1 MGGSE
6 LQIVPA
12 GKNVEAQF
20 VEMMV
25 PLYSYGCENKV
36 KKALA
41 NLKGIYSVNV
51 DFHQQKVTVW
61 GICDKHDV
69 LSVVKNKRKGARF
82 WNWDDNA
89 QLLLQDSHHS
99 APSSPQPQP
108 QPHSNSSSLAKSSK
122 RYLAIIKTQS
132 LNLSLSMMKSRS
144 LNWKALK
151 KAFTRSNSF

>member
-1 MGGSE
+1 MGGDE

-25 PLYSYGCENKV
+25 PLYSCGCENKV

-69 LSVVKNKRKGARF
+69 LCVVKKKRKGARF
-82 WNWDDNA
+82 WKSEDNA
-89 QLLLQDSHHS
+89 ELLLLQDCPHS
-99 APSSPQPQP
+99 TPSSPQP
-108 QPHSNSSSLAKSSK
+108 SSSLAKTSSSK

>member
-1 MGGSE
+1 MAE

-25 PLYSYGCENKV
+25 PLYSYGCERKI
-36 KKALA
+36 KKSFA

-61 GICDKHDV
+61 GICDKDDV
-69 LSVVKNKRKGARF
+69 LSIVKNKRKGARF
-82 WNWDDNA
+82 WNAEDNIE
-89 QLLLQDSHHS
+89 LHESSS
-99 APSSPQPQP
+99 APSSPQA
-108 QPHSNSSSLAKSSK
+108 SSLPRNSK
-122 RYLAIIKTQS
+122 RYLAMIKGRS
-132 LNLSLSMMKSRS
+132 LNLNLSMSMIKSKS

-151 KAFTRSNSF
+151 KAFARSNSF

>member
-1 MGGSE
+1 MAD

-12 GKNVEAQF
+12 GKNVEAQY

-25 PLYSYGCENKV
+25 PLYSYGCEKKV

-61 GICDKHDV
+61 GICDKYDV
-69 LSVVKNKRKGARF
+69 LCIVKNKRKGARF
-82 WNWDDNA
+82 WNSEDTI
-89 QLLLQDSHHS
+89 QFQESHS
-99 APSSPQPQP
+99 APPSPQP
-108 QPHSNSSSLAKSSK
+108 SSLPKNSTS
-122 RYLAIIKTQS
+122 YLAMIKGRS
-132 LNLSLSMMKSRS
+132 LNLNLSMLKSRS

-151 KAFTRSNSF
+151 KAFARSNSF

>member
-1 MGGSE
+1 MAHE

-36 KKALA
+36 KKAFA

-69 LSVVKNKRKGARF
+69 LCVVKSKRKGARF
-82 WNWDDNA
+82 WNSDDNA
-89 QLLLQDSHHS
+89 DQLQESSHS
-99 APSSPQPQP
+99 APSSPQLP
-108 QPHSNSSSLAKSSK
+108 SSLAKNSK

-144 LNWKALK
+144 LNLKALMK

>member
-1 MGGSE
+1 MGGDE

-25 PLYSYGCENKV
+25 PLYSCGCENKV

-69 LSVVKNKRKGARF
+69 LCVVKKKRKGARLELGGQRSVTTTSRLPAF
-82 WNWDDNA
+82 
-89 QLLLQDSHHS
+89 
-99 APSSPQPQP
+99 
-108 QPHSNSSSLAKSSK
+108 
-122 RYLAIIKTQS
+122 YAIIAATF
-132 LNLSLSMMKSRS
+132 LI
-144 LNWKALK
+144 
-151 KAFTRSNSF
+151 TC

>member
-6 LQIVPA
+6 LQIVPAA

-82 WNWDDNA
+82 WNSDDNA
-89 QLLLQDSHHS
+89 QLLLEDSHNS
-99 APSSPQPQP
+99 APSSPQPA
-108 QPHSNSSSLAKSSK
+108 SSSLAKSSK

>member
-1 MGGSE
+1 MAGE

-61 GICDKHDV
+61 GICDKHD
-69 LSVVKNKRKGARF
+69 LLCVVKKKRKGARF
-82 WNWDDNA
+82 WNSEDNA
-89 QLLLQDSHHS
+89 ELLLQHSHS
-99 APSSPQPQP
+99 APSSPQP
-108 QPHSNSSSLAKSSK
+108 SSSLAKTSN
-122 RYLAIIKTQS
+122 RYLKTQF
-132 LNLSLSMMKSRS
+132 LNLSLSIIKTRS